1 MKKLF
6 YIAAIIALLTAE
18 LTANQE
24 PKGKKTYRLNWNEI
38 EGAIRYQIQIED
50 RGTIVLDKQV
60 DSNSATFAIT
70 PGKYRIRIGAI
81 NKFQKVG
88 SWSAWEDITVA
99 ESVYYDRFSRGRDL
113 LGLGIK
119 LSAGISYFQLQPEW
133 NAVYQNSSAGIA
145 VNVAYPLGHLPP
157 FSSIGVLRYT
167 GLEIETNRVTFPG
180 KDDPN
185 RIQSD
190 LSSTFTGGNIYFM
203 TNLQLP
209 VNLLIHVGTGIVYTQ
224 QEYEK
229 LDGSGKTAV
238 LTSRDPYY
246 KVGLSLEFS
255 PFHSYFLDGGVDY
268 YLVRYQDEDLKSLR
282 YYCLVGVRL

>member
-1 MKKLF
+1 MKKFF
-6 YIAAIIALLTAE
+6 YIAIVLALFSAE
-18 LTANQE
+18 LPADQE
-24 PKGKKTYRLNWNEI
+24 SKGKKTYRLNWEEV
-38 EGAIRYQIQIED
+38 EGAIRYQIQIKE
-50 RGTIVLDKQV
+50 RETIVLDKQV
-60 DSNSATFAIT
+60 ESNSASFAIT

-81 NKFQKVG
+81 NKFEKVG
-88 SWSAWEDITVA
+88 RWSAWEEITVA
-99 ESVYYDRFSRGRDL
+99 ESEYYDQFVRGRNL

-119 LSAGISYFQLQPEW
+119 VSAGISYFQLQPEW
-133 NAVYQNSSAGIA
+133 NSVYQNSSVGLA

-157 FSSIGVLRYT
+157 FSSFGILRYT

-180 KDDPN
+180 KDDPD

-190 LSSTFTGGNIYFM
+190 LTSTFTGGNIYFM
-203 TNLQLP
+203 TNLSLP

-238 LTSRDPYY
+238 LTSQDPYY

-255 PFHSYFLDGGVDY
+255 PFPSYFLDGGVDY
-268 YLVRYQDEDLKSLR
+268 YLVRYQDENLKSLR

>member
-24 PKGKKTYRLNWNEI
+24 SKEKKTYRLNWEEV

-50 RGTIVLDKQV
+50 RGTIVLDKEV
-60 DSNSATFAIT
+60 DSNSAAFAIT

-81 NKFQKVG
+81 NKFEKVG
-88 SWSAWEDITVA
+88 SWSAWEEITVA
-99 ESVYYDRFSRGRDL
+99 ESEYYDRFSRGRDL
-113 LGLGIK
+113 FGLGIK
-119 LSAGISYFQLQPEW
+119 VSAGISYFQLQSAW
-133 NAVYQNSSAGIA
+133 NSVYQNSSIGLA
-145 VNVAYPLGHLPP
+145 VTVAYPLGHLSP
-157 FSSIGVLRYT
+157 FRSYGILRYT
-167 GLEIETNRVTFPG
+167 GLEIETNRATFSG

-190 LSSTFTGGNIYFM
+190 LNSTFTGANIYYM

-209 VNLLIHVGTGIVYTQ
+209 VNLLIHIGTGIVFTQ

-238 LTSRDPYY
+238 LTSQDPYY

-255 PFHSYFLDGGVDY
+255 PFRSYFLQGGVDY
-268 YLVRYQDEDLKSLR
+268 YLVRYQDEALKSLR
-282 YYCLVGVRL
+282 YCCLVGVRL